1 MICYTLKLEIILCKN
16 IIILSNCHNT
26 MRSISFDIGIKN
38 MAYCILDIS
47 SHLIIKDWAVLNLMA
62 AEPIV
67 QVCTCTTSNK
77 SKKNPMVKPCL
88 KLAKYSK
95 NGQYYCDKHAKAET
109 QFMIPQKQFL
119 ASNLKKQKVQELIH
133 LGKEHGLENM
143 AHLKKDK
150 IVEVLASYF
159 EGRCFQHIVAVK
171 SKTAGETD
179 LIQIGRNMK
188 DQLDRID
195 GIATIQYVV
204 IENQISPIANRMK
217 TIQGMLAQYFI
228 MKVPDC
234 HIEFVSSSHKLKQF
248 TQVSENKLTT
258 NSYKQNKADGI
269 HYCTKLLE
277 KNAELGGSQLFDT
290 SLTKKKDD
298 LADCFLQGLWYL
310 KHKNII
316 TYADD
321 LKINIVSLS

>member
-1 MICYTLKLEIILCKN
+1 
-16 IIILSNCHNT
+16 

-67 QVCTCTTSNK
+67 QVCTCSTSNK
-77 SKKNPMVKPCL
+77 SKKNPLVKPCL
-88 KLAKYSK
+88 KLAKYTK
-95 NGQYYCDKHAKAET
+95 NTQYYCEKHAKAET

-119 ASNLKKQKVQELIH
+119 ASSLKKQKVQELIH
-133 LGKEHGLENM
+133 LGKSHGIENL
-143 AHLKKDK
+143 ADLKKDK
-150 IVEVLASYF
+150 IIETLVGYF
-159 EGRCFQHIVAVK
+159 EQRCFQHIVAVK
-171 SKTAGETD
+171 TKTAGETD

-188 DQLDRID
+188 EQLDRID
-195 GIATIQYVV
+195 RIDELDSIQYVV

-248 TQVSENKLTT
+248 IGISENKLTT

-277 KNAELGGSQLFDT
+277 KNAELAGSHIFDK

-298 LADCFLQGLWYL
+298 LADCFLQGLWYF
-310 KHKNII
+310 KQKNII

>member
-1 MICYTLKLEIILCKN
+1 
-16 IIILSNCHNT
+16 

-62 AEPIV
+62 AEPVV
-67 QVCTCTTSNK
+67 QVCTCSTSNK
-77 SKKNPMVKPCL
+77 SKKNPLVKPCL
-88 KLAKYSK
+88 KLAKYTK
-95 NGQYYCDKHAKAET
+95 NCQFYCDKHAKAET

-133 LGKEHGLENM
+133 LGKTHGLENLTD
-143 AHLKKDK
+143 LKKDK
-150 IVEVLASYF
+150 IVEVLARHF
-159 EGRCFQHIVAVK
+159 DQRCFQPIIAVK

-188 DQLDRID
+188 EQLDRID
-195 GIATIQYVV
+195 RIENLTNIQYVV

-228 MKVPDC
+228 MKAPHC

-248 TQVSENKLTT
+248 VQVSENKLTT

-277 KNAELGGSQLFDT
+277 KNAELAGSQMFAEST
-290 SLTKKKDD
+290 SKKKDD
-298 LADCFLQGLWYL
+298 LADCFLQGLWYF

>member
-1 MICYTLKLEIILCKN
+1 
-16 IIILSNCHNT
+16 

-47 SHLIIKDWAVLNLMA
+47 NGLVIKDWAILNLMA

-67 QVCTCTTSNK
+67 QVCTCSTSNK
-77 SKKNPMVKPCL
+77 SKKNPIVKPCAR
-88 KLAKYSK
+88 LAKYTK
-95 NGQYYCDKHAKAET
+95 NGQFYCDKHAKAET
-109 QFMIPQKQFL
+109 QYMIPQKQFQ
-119 ASNLKKQKVQELIH
+119 ASNLKKVKVPELIL
-133 LGKEHGLENM
+133 LGKTHGLENL
-143 AHLKKDK
+143 ADLKKDK
-150 IVEVLASYF
+150 IVETLANHF
-159 EGRCFQHIVAVK
+159 DQRCFQHIVAVK
-171 SKTAGETD
+171 SKTATETD

-188 DQLDRID
+188 EQLDKIENL
-195 GIATIQYVV
+195 TNIQYVV

-228 MKVPDC
+228 MKVPEC

-248 TQVSENKLTT
+248 VQVSENKLTT

-277 KNAELGGSQLFDT
+277 KNADLSGSQMFAEST
-290 SLTKKKDD
+290 SKKKDD
-298 LADCFLQGLWYL
+298 LADCFLQGLWYF
-310 KHKNII
+310 KQKNII

-321 LKINIVSLS
+321 LKINIVRLS

>member
-1 MICYTLKLEIILCKN
+1 
-16 IIILSNCHNT
+16 

-38 MAYCILDIS
+38 MAYCILDVS
-47 SHLIIKDWAVLNLMA
+47 NGLVIKEWAILNLMA

-67 QVCTCTTSNK
+67 QICSSSTSTK
-77 SKKNPMVKPCL
+77 SKKNPIVKACTR
-88 KLAKYSK
+88 LAKYKK
-95 NGQYYCDKHAKAET
+95 NGDYYCDKHAKAKTE
-109 QFMIPQKQFL
+109 FMLPSKQFTTP
-119 ASNLKKQKVQELIH
+119 NLKKQKVQTLLD
-133 LGKEHGLENM
+133 LGKEQGVENL
-143 AHLKKDK
+143 ADQKKDK
-150 IVEVLASYF
+150 IVEILTAHF
-159 EGRCFQHIVAVK
+159 DQRCYQTITTTK

-188 DQLDRID
+188 EQLDRIEGLD
-195 GIATIQYVV
+195 QVQFVV
-204 IENQISPIANRMK
+204 IENQISPLANRMK
-217 TIQGMLAQYFI
+217 TILGMLAQYFI

-248 TQVSENKLTT
+248 ANISESSDVLENKLTP

-277 KNAELGGSQLFDT
+277 KNTGLAGSQLFAEST
-290 SLTKKKDD
+290 SKKKDD

-310 KHKNII
+310 KQKNII

-321 LKINIVSLS
+321 LKINIV

>member
-1 MICYTLKLEIILCKN
+1 
-16 IIILSNCHNT
+16 

-47 SHLIIKDWAVLNLMA
+47 SHLIIKEWAILNLMA

-67 QVCTCTTSNK
+67 QVCTCSISNK
-77 SKKNPMVKPCL
+77 SKKNPTVKPCTR
-88 KLAKYSK
+88 LAKYTK
-95 NGQYYCDKHAKAET
+95 NGNYYCDRHAKATSE
-109 QFMIPQKQFL
+109 FMLPSKQF
-119 ASNLKKQKVQELIH
+119 AIPTLKKQKVHSLIE
-133 LGKEHGLENM
+133 LGKQYGLEN
-143 AHLKKDK
+143 LVDQKKDK
-150 IVEVLASYF
+150 IIEMMASHF
-159 EGRCFQHIVAVK
+159 DQRCYQNITITK

-188 DQLDRID
+188 EHLDRID
-195 GIATIQYVV
+195 GIDMIQFVV
-204 IENQISPIANRMK
+204 IENQISPLASRMK

-248 TQVSENKLTT
+248 TKVSEGSDVLENKLTT
-258 NSYKQNKADGI
+258 NTYKQNKTDGI

-277 KNAELGGSQLFDT
+277 KNAELAGSHIFDKST
-290 SLTKKKDD
+290 TKKKDD

-310 KHKNII
+310 KQKNII

-321 LKINIVSLS
+321 LKINIV